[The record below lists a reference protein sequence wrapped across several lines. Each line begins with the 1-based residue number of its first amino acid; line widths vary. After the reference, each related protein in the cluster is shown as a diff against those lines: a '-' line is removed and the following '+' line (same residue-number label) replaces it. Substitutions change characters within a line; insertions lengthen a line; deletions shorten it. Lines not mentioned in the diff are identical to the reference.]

1 MNLDM
6 EIETLRLKDLIVLN
20 HVNRDKDI
28 CKHGSIN
35 PATNKCRDCW
45 QEMSVC
51 NHTPHCSDVMLSITD
66 KGKEEYKRLAQ
77 QYDCKDLG
85 WWESVGLR
93 LEKGSDMMFAAL
105 EALIKSESEY
115 ELEELA

>member
-1 MNLDM
+1 MKGDI
-6 EIETLRLKDLIVLN
+6 EIETLRTKDLVVLN
-20 HVNRDKDI
+20 HVNRKDI

-45 QEMSVC
+45 QELSVC
-51 NHTPHCSDVMLSITD
+51 NHVPHCKGIMVTITD

-77 QYDCKDLG
+77 QYDYEDLG
-85 WWESVGLR
+85 WWDSMKLIR
-93 LEKGSDMMFAAL
+93 EKGADMIFALL

-115 ELEELA
+115 ELEELV